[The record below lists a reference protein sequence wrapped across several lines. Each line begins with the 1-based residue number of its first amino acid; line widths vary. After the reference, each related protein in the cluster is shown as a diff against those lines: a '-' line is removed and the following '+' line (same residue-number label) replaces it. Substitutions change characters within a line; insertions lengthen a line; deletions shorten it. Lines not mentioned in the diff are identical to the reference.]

1 MLWAESASSEHATRS
16 ASSATAAV
24 RRVRPCRCSM
34 TATET
39 AVSAQKYGLRG
50 STFAQP
56 LLVSFVGVDECASGT
71 LSRHHLSLAL
81 FGIARHT

>member
-1 MLWAESASSEHATRS
+1 MLWAESASSEHASRR

-50 STFAQP
+50 GAFAQP
-56 LLVSFVGVDECASGT
+56 LLVSFVWEARLDECASVT
-71 LSRHHLSLAL
+71 LRSTPSR
-81 FGIARHT
+81 